1 MRIMRFTILS
11 LLTLLMLAIG
21 IPAAATTCSICILD
35 VTVREDGTTRTT
47 DALCQPDVN
56 GNIPDCR
63 AVRLGG
69 GNAECDSV
77 SFIAA
82 CGEGGGN
89 GGNGGPTCPPWG
101 CIQYVK
107 APRVHSMRPRHHSTV

>member
-1 MRIMRFTILS
+1 MRFTILS
-11 LLTLLMLAIG
+11 LLTLLMLAIA
-21 IPAAATTCSICILD
+21 IPAAATTCSICITD
-35 VTVREDGTTRTT
+35 VTVSADGTTQTT
-47 DALCQPDVN
+47 SARCEPNEN
-56 GNIPDCR
+56 GDIPDCR
-63 AVRLGG
+63 ALRLR

-89 GGNGGPTCPPWG
+89 NHNCPPWG

-107 APRVHSMRPRHHSTV
+107 APSVHSMRPRRHSTV